1 MSYNYM
7 TQEGYDRILAE
18 INELETVQRPEVIRQ
33 IADARDKGDL
43 SENAEY
49 DAAKE
54 TQGHLE
60 SKIAKLKATLAQ
72 ARIID
77 QSRIGTDTVQILN
90 TITILN
96 RTTKTKMVYTLVPEM
111 EANIK
116 EGKISVATPI
126 AKGLLGKRVGD
137 VAEVQV
143 PNGKLQLE
151 ILEIN

>member
-7 TQEGYDRILAE
+7 TQEGYDKILAE

-54 TQGHLE
+54 AQGHLE
-60 SKIAKLKATLAQ
+60 AKIAKLKATLAQ

-77 QSRIGTDTVQILN
+77 PSKISTDTVQILN

-96 RTTKTKMVYTLVPEM
+96 RITKAKMVYTLVPEM
-111 EANIK
+111 EANIR

-126 AKGLLGKRVGD
+126 AQGLLGKRVGD

-143 PNGKLQLE
+143 PNGKLELE
-151 ILEIN
+151 ILEIK

>member
-54 TQGHLE
+54 AQGHLE

-96 RTTKTKMVYTLVPEM
+96 RITKTKMVYTLVPEM